1 MATKKALET
10 MSKQTLMGA
19 TWKEAEPMGKV
30 GIVTA
35 FASPPLWVA
44 TFFMELGPGVS
55 GTGGAWA
62 TGDIFF
68 FFSLIA
74 TLWTAFAIFMA
85 VSEETRVRGS
95 LKRATKSY
103 AVDSINADENEELAP
118 TLADYIIKATDKSYV
133 KSLSRRQMNWIEYTY
148 NSQFDAEVKRLAD
161 KRKAAQEELMGTG
174 NTAVIAAIG
183 SARERDVQR
192 LHEINKAYTEQVAQ
206 IGAKKPVDAF
216 EEFEQQ
222 LNA

>member
-44 TFFMELGPGVS
+44 
-55 GTGGAWA
+55 
-62 TGDIFF
+62 
-68 FFSLIA
+68 A
-74 TLWTAFAIFMA
+74 TLSMIAGVDVFSDIWTVADTFLLLSILSTFWTAVVAIF
-85 VSEETRVRGS
+85 SFIEESSVRRS

-118 TLADYIIKATDKSYV
+118 TLADYITKATDKSYV
-133 KSLSRRQMNWIEYTY
+133 KRLSRRQMNWIEYTY

-183 SARERDVQR
+183 SAREWDVQR
-192 LHEINKAYTEQVAQ
+192 LHEINKAYTHDIAQ
-206 IGAKKPVDAF
+206 IGVKKPTNDL
-216 EEFEQQ
+216 EEFDRQ
-222 LNA
+222 LQS